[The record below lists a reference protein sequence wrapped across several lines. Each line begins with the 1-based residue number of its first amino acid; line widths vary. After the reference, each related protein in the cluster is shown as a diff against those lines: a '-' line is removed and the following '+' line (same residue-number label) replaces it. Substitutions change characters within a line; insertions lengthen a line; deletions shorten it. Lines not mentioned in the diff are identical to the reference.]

1 MPAPP
6 PPGASYFEVVTAAV
20 GDMVEH
26 GFDTPERLLYW
37 QRRLREAAEASTA
50 SDETVLG
57 WLRAG
62 LGAVYRR
69 YVDRGAIS
77 RFHFGLDRFTL
88 ERIKPHL
95 RSELDRRILAA
106 ADLIRLNKAQR
117 VEETLRRFSGW
128 GTSLP
133 RGGAEDTTKK
143 RKQKAEITKPLRQ
156 LPYEHRRVLIDQG
169 HKLVSSVN
177 EVVATDGGAIAAEWH
192 SNWREVGYDYRPDHK
207 RRDGVVYL
215 VRGSWAEKQGFVA
228 KAGHLYTDE
237 VTRPAEEPFCRCRY
251 RYIYNL
257 RHLPKE
263 CLTKKGAAALERAQA
278 MVAAGQ

>member
-62 LGAVYRR
+62 L
-69 YVDRGAIS
+69 
-77 RFHFGLDRFTL
+77 
-88 ERIKPHL
+88 
-95 RSELDRRILAA
+95 
-106 ADLIRLNKAQR
+106 
-117 VEETLRRFSGW
+117 
-128 GTSLP
+128 
-133 RGGAEDTTKK
+133 GAEDTTKK